1 MKILEER
8 ILKDGEV
15 RPGNV
20 LKVDS
25 FVNHQMDISLFQ
37 EMGKEWKRL
46 FDGKKIDKI
55 LTIEASGIGIAA
67 VAATYFGNVP
77 VVFAKKTESVNID
90 GEIYRT
96 YVASFTKEKIY
107 NVFVSKKYINPGE
120 HILIIDDFLAEGNAA
135 LGLMDLVNQGG
146 AVVEGIGIAI
156 EKAFQPGGKLLRE
169 KGIQVES
176 LAKIS
181 KIDAETGEIVFEK

>member
-1 MKILEER
+1 MKILEDR

-25 FVNHQMDISLFQ
+25 FVNHQMDVSLFQ
-37 EMGKEWKRL
+37 EMGKEWRRL
-46 FDGKKIDKI
+46 FDDKKIDKI

-67 VAATYFGNVP
+67 VAAIYFDNVP
-77 VVFAKKTESVNID
+77 VIFAKKTESVNID
-90 GEIYRT
+90 GEVYRT
-96 YVASFTKEKIY
+96 SVDSFTKKKTY

-156 EKAFQPGGKLLRE
+156 EKSFQPGGKLLRE

-176 LAKIS
+176 LARIS

>member
-1 MKILEER
+1 MKILEDR

-25 FVNHQMDISLFQ
+25 FVNHQMDVSLFQ
-37 EMGKEWKRL
+37 EMGKEWRRL

-67 VAATYFGNVP
+67 VAAIYFDNVP

-90 GEIYRT
+90 GEVYRT
-96 YVASFTKEKIY
+96 SVDSFTKKKTY

-120 HILIIDDFLAEGNAA
+120 HILIVDDFLAEGNAVN
-135 LGLMDLVNQGG
+135 GLMDLVEQGG
-146 AVVEGIGIAI
+146 AVVEGVGIAI
-156 EKAFQPGGKLLRE
+156 EKSFQPGGEMLRK
-169 KGIQVES
+169 KGIQLES
-176 LAKIS
+176 LAMVE
-181 KIDAETGEIVFEK
+181 KIDVESGEIVFKK